1 MPWATG
7 PWSLYLK
14 LQEPLKCYEQV
25 RDMIGFVMEKDLGGC
40 VQRRER
46 PGSRETGEE
55 LLQSGRQAE
64 TGVWTQE
71 VAAGRGAQETVLGRG
86 GEVSR
91 RVPIWWNRGEQGRA
105 CVCLCSGLWWR
116 GQKAQSR
123 QPGRRARLAMQ
134 SVGSGVGSL
143 VENHEAFQD
152 GSRALKPTSG
162 PVRPHRLHS

>member
-7 PWSLYLK
+7 TWSLYLK

-40 VQRRER
+40 AQRRER
-46 PGSRETGEE
+46 PGSWETGEE

-71 VAAGRGAQETVLGRG
+71 MAAGRGAQETVLGRG

-91 RVPIWWNRGEQGRA
+91 RVPVWWNRGEQGRA

-123 QPGRRARLAMQ
+123 QPGRRAWLAMQ
-134 SVGSGVGSL
+134 SVGSRGGV
-143 VENHEAFQD
+143 
-152 GSRALKPTSG
+152 PC
-162 PVRPHRLHS
+162 